1 MALPALFQWAF
12 PDYAVAT
19 AVGSACMIY
28 LCRHG
33 ETAYNR
39 ERRLQGR
46 TDTDLNA
53 LGRRQV
59 AAMADLLADL
69 VARDPSP
76 DWRIVASPLKRT
88 RETAAAIQ
96 ARVSVQVSFDERL
109 VEIDVGEWSN
119 RLRDDVARENPE
131 LFKSPEWAFAAPGGE
146 SYEAIMERVSSWLAD
161 QAPEAERRL
170 IVVSHGVAGRLLR
183 GAYAGLSR
191 AEVLAQDVPQDAIF
205 RLMGGRVERFDCEP
219 VEAV

>member
-1 MALPALFQWAF
+1 
-12 PDYAVAT
+12 
-19 AVGSACMIY
+19 MIY

-53 LGRRQV
+53 LGQRQA
-59 AAMADLLADL
+59 AAMADLLHDL
-69 VARDPSP
+69 VYTDATRP
-76 DWRIVASPLKRT
+76 WRIVASPLRRT
-88 RETAAAIQ
+88 RETAAAIS
-96 ARVSVQVSFDERL
+96 ARLGVPVSFDERL
-109 VEIDVGEWSN
+109 VEIDVGQWSG

-131 LFKSPEWAFAAPGGE
+131 LFKSPEWAFASPGGE
-146 SYEAIMERVSSWLAD
+146 TYEDVMGRVSGWLAE

-191 AEVLAQDVPQDAIF
+191 EAVLAQDVPQDAIY
-205 RLMGGRVERFDCEP
+205 RLSGGQVDRFDCAP
-219 VEAV
+219 VEVDAT